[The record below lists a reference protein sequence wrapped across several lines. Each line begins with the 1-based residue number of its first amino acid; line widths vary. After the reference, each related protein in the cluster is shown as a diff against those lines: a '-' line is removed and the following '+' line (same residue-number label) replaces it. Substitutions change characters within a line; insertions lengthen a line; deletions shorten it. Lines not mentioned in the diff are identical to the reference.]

1 MTTIKSQQIWVD
13 QQNLA
18 NTNVVSR
25 DINISDLQ
33 QDEVLLETDSFGFS
47 ANNITYAALGF
58 KMGYW
63 GFFPAK
69 SDNDVDEA
77 HGFGIVP
84 VWGFA
89 TVKASCHSDI
99 KVGEK
104 VFGYLPMA
112 SHWVKTEK
120 H

>member
-58 KMGYW
+58 
-63 GFFPAK
+63 
-69 SDNDVDEA
+69 
-77 HGFGIVP
+77 
-84 VWGFA
+84 
-89 TVKASCHSDI
+89 
-99 KVGEK
+99 
-104 VFGYLPMA
+104 
-112 SHWVKTEK
+112 
-120 H
+120 